1 MYKAQYI
8 LLFTAAYALLG
19 ACSFVCSQNTA
30 AATDMTELLEIQI
43 VADLLDDDHFN
54 FSVRPHADLIDY
66 V

>member
-1 MYKAQYI
+1 M
-8 LLFTAAYALLG
+8 
-19 ACSFVCSQNTA
+19 CSQNTA

-43 VADLLDDDHFN
+43 VADLLEDDHFN

>member
-1 MYKAQYI
+1 M
-8 LLFTAAYALLG
+8 
-19 ACSFVCSQNTA
+19 CSQITA

-54 FSVRPHADLIDY
+54 ISVRPHADLIDY